1 MVGIKWRNKVY
12 VNAMLSFGFRSV
24 LKIVTALADALE
36 WCIAVQGVE
45 HVTTHCLDDFVAID
59 LPHSEICARER

>member
-1 MVGIKWRNKVY
+1 
-12 VNAMLSFGFRSV
+12 MLSFGFRSV